1 MIHEKVSI
9 IVPAFNEESHI
20 EETLFQ
26 ISSSMHE
33 ICGDLEIIVVDDG
46 SADRTAA
53 AAAAAASSIPQVRV
67 VRYDYN
73 VGKGQALL
81 AGISF
86 ATGSI
91 IGFLDA
97 DLELHPDQLRPLLE
111 KIATTNCQG
120 VIGSKQHPLAIV
132 IGYPPI
138 RKLYS
143 FVYYLFIKT
152 LFGLS
157 VRDTQTGLKVFR
169 AELLHDVAPRLAAKK
184 FAFDLE
190 LLAVAHRLGYRRLE
204 DAPVH
209 VVFRRERGRINFVD
223 VAHVLRDTLAI
234 FYRMHVLRYY
244 DDKHANVH
252 PLPHSVR
259 EEAVVRD

>member
-1 MIHEKVSI
+1 MIDQKISV
-9 IVPAFNEESHI
+9 IVPAFNEGSRI
-20 EETLFQ
+20 EETLNQ
-26 ISSSMHE
+26 ISRSLHQ
-33 ICGDLEIIVVDDG
+33 ICRELEIIVVDDG
-46 SADRTAA
+46 SDDDTAA
-53 AAAAAASSIPQVRV
+53 AAVRAGSVLHEVRV

-86 ATGSI
+86 ATGSL

-97 DLELHPDQLRPLLE
+97 DMELHPDQLRPLLE
-111 KIATTNCQG
+111 KLASTQCEG
-120 VIGSKQHPLAIV
+120 VIGSKHHPLSII
-132 IGYPPI
+132 IGYPGI
-138 RKLYS
+138 RRLYS
-143 FVYYLFIKT
+143 FVYYVFIRM

-157 VRDTQTGLKVFR
+157 LRDTQTGLKVFR
-169 AELLHDVAPRLAAKK
+169 ADMLRDVAPRLAAKK

-209 VVFRRERGRINFVD
+209 VIFRRGRGRINVQD
-223 VAHVLRDTLAI
+223 VAHVLKDTLAI

-259 EEAVVRD
+259 EEALVRD